1 MSIIDKEQHQE
12 TVVIDTEISVSR
24 RKGLRF
30 RKPVTFGHT
39 MSIILTQMYVN
50 KELKLC
56 VDNISS
62 SNGRSICRWLS

>member
-30 RKPVTFGHT
+30 RKPVTFDHT

-62 SNGRSICRWLS
+62 SNRRSICRWLS